1 MKILFVWSGVT
12 SYMSD
17 CWRTLAARADV
28 ELKIV
33 IAERRGGYGTA
44 FRNEEVMR
52 GLDWQ
57 LQTDARETS
66 LTYGWRPDLAFIVG
80 WHEPVCRAY
89 AQDARLCDVPKVC
102 CFDMPWEWRLR
113 KLAARFVLAP
123 YLRKFSAAFVP
134 GEVAA
139 RYAHWLGFPD
149 NRVYRG
155 LFGIDTDRFAAR
167 ETASGNFLFV
177 GRLSPEKRID
187 VLAAA
192 YRAYRERTTD
202 PCGLDVYGVG
212 ECEPLLRG
220 LPGVT
225 LRGFVQ
231 PTALPQAY
239 ARARAL
245 VLPSAWDPWPLVVAE
260 SCAAGLP
267 IICTDHCWNVPELVK
282 GNGRV
287 VKAGDV
293 QALSGAMQDVSS
305 LDGSGGKALVAA
317 YSCDKWVER
326 ILQMAKD
333 VAI

>member
-17 CWRTLAARADV
+17 CWRTLAARAGV

-57 LQTDARETS
+57 LQTDTRETS

-89 AQDARLCDVPKVC
+89 AQDARLRDVPKVC

-139 RYAHWLGFPD
+139 RYAYWLGFPD

-167 ETASGNFLFV
+167 ETAEGDFLFV

-192 YRAYRERTTD
+192 YREYRERTTE

-239 ARARAL
+239 ARSRAL

-287 VKAGDV
+287 VKSGDV
-293 QALSGAMQDVSS
+293 QALAEAMQNVSS
-305 LDGSGGKALVAA
+305 LDGAVGKTLVAA

-333 VAI
+333 LAI